1 MDTRELSRVDLNLLI
16 SLQVMLEECNVSRA
30 AERLHIS
37 QPAMSK
43 TLSRLRQL
51 FNDPLFTRV
60 SHGMQATPR
69 ALELHGELEPL
80 LRNIQ
85 QLVSQHSF
93 DPASYE
99 GQITIALS
107 EYVGIGLL
115 PGLMARLQHSA
126 PGLTVRSITR
136 VENQLEQLA
145 SGTLDLAIHIKHVG
159 YKDDFICR
167 SIGSN
172 PPVILAREGHPLSGE
187 EITWKRIGS
196 YPLIR
201 LYISDLEQ
209 LEMFQS
215 EGGFGRVVPD
225 EAGSFETSHLLTALE
240 VLRNTDFLMP
250 GPPFVLRNP
259 AVGYKIQ
266 SFAFPPEITYQVE
279 YMLVRHRRTEKS
291 ALHSWLWQEILAV
304 VDELRAEAR
313 AHVA

>member
-1 MDTRELSRVDLNLLI
+1 LDTRDLARTDLNLLI

-30 AERLHIS
+30 AERLHIT

-51 FNDPLFTRV
+51 FDDPLFTRA
-60 SHGMQATPR
+60 SHGMQPTPR
-69 ALELHGELEPL
+69 ALELHSELEPL

-93 DPASYE
+93 DPATYQ
-99 GQITIALS
+99 GQITLALS

-126 PGLTVRSITR
+126 PGLTVRTITR
-136 VENQLEQLA
+136 VENQLDQLA
-145 SGTLDLAIHIKHVG
+145 SGTLDLAIHIKHVD
-159 YKDDFICR
+159 YKEDFICH

-172 PPVILAREGHPLSGE
+172 PPVILARQGHPLSGRD
-187 EITWKRIGS
+187 ITWENIGN

-201 LYISDLEQ
+201 LYISDLER

-215 EGGFGRVVPD
+215 EGGFGQVAAAS
-225 EAGSFETSHLLTALE
+225 EGSFETSHLLTALE

-259 AVGYKIQ
+259 TVGYKIQ
-266 SFAFPPEITYQVE
+266 AFEFPPEITYQVE

-291 ALHSWLWQEILAV
+291 ALHNWLWQQILEV
-304 VDELRAEAR
+304 VEELRAESQAY
-313 AHVA
+313 VA

>member
-16 SLQVMLEECNVSRA
+16 SLQVLLEECNVSRA
-30 AERLHIS
+30 AERLHIT

-51 FNDPLFTRV
+51 FDDPLFTRA
-60 SHGMQATPR
+60 SHGMQPTPR
-69 ALELHGELEPL
+69 ALELHSDLEPL

-93 DPASYE
+93 DPASYQ

-107 EYVGIGLL
+107 EYIGIGLL
-115 PGLMARLQHSA
+115 PRLMARLQHRA
-126 PGLTVRSITR
+126 PGLTVRTITR

-159 YKDDFICR
+159 YKDDFICH
-167 SIGSN
+167 SIGSS
-172 PPVILAREGHPLSGE
+172 PPVILARQGHPLGDGE
-187 EITWKRIGS
+187 ISWENIGS

-209 LEMFQS
+209 LELFQS
-215 EGGFGRVVPD
+215 EGGFGSVAED
-225 EAGSFETSHLLTALE
+225 AGGSFETSHLLTALE

-250 GPPFVLRNP
+250 GPPFVLSNP
-259 AVGYKIQ
+259 AVGYMIQ
-266 SFAFPPEITYQVE
+266 AFAFPPEITYQVE

-291 ALHSWLWQEILAV
+291 ALHNWLWQEILV
-304 VDELRAEAR
+304 VVEELRAEGR